1 MTCFLICSGL
11 LQVTLFLDVAAAWAK
26 SVNKARELL
35 DQVVDA
41 KETELVESDVETIY
55 DVD

>member
-1 MTCFLICSGL
+1 
-11 LQVTLFLDVAAAWAK
+11 LFLDVAAAWAK

-35 DQVVDA
+35 DQVVDG